1 MNECAVCG
9 ILYLAGP
16 ACPACGSQLRAQD
29 QTFSDSDAAMPTEV
43 PGLDDAAQAWYD
55 LEGIEA
61 PVEVEEE
68 PESSLPFGFGGE
80 SQTHLSRLPF
90 GIGSHPEGIP
100 FALTEQDSNNNSEN
114 LIETPTNDND
124 EITRKPIENV
134 ESNVSSIVTNPTPE
148 PSPLPVATAPEL
160 PLIEEMIEVNEPP
173 ISSPIRLTAIPIVEA
188 TVDTLDLPDEWSI
201 ERFGGSDQIF
211 TAEEDVVEVVFS
223 DLEDTVVHVEH
234 DGVNYPHAEQDS
246 VYTEQSLQ
254 PFDLHP
260 AQALMVDVG
269 TDAASRTLLE
279 SGFTSI
285 GQGDWRSAARS
296 FQQIVARFPQD
307 SGAMNNYGIALL
319 QVASS
324 MQHSTDPVEV
334 ANSATQFEA
343 AILSLRE
350 AVRTNSSQPET
361 IYNLSQA
368 LLLSGREEKAL
379 ALLGMA
385 GNESQ
390 NQSNFTNLRAAILA
404 QLGRYDEAKRLLIP
418 LQGDKLAS
426 SNLLKLPAL

>member
-16 ACPACGSQLRAQD
+16 SCPACGSQLRAQD
-29 QTFSDSDAAMPTEV
+29 QSYSDSDAAMPTEV
-43 PGLDDAAQAWYD
+43 PGLEDAAQAWYD

-61 PVEVEEE
+61 PVEIEEE
-68 PESSLPFGFGGE
+68 AASSLPFGFGGE
-80 SQTHLSRLPF
+80 SQTNISRLPF

-100 FALTEQDSNNNSEN
+100 FELSNHDSNQEEEEVLQHVEPVVESTNLEPVAALRTEQHDYPMVSTSVQ
-114 LIETPTNDND
+114 IEPVLTPVEAPDL
-124 EITRKPIENV
+124 PFIE
-134 ESNVSSIVTNPTPE
+134 E
-148 PSPLPVATAPEL
+148 PSVPE
-160 PLIEEMIEVNEPP
+160 
-173 ISSPIRLTAIPIVEA
+173 PIRLTAIPLVEPA
-188 TVDTLDLPDEWSI
+188 VDTSDLPNEWSI
-201 ERFGGSDQIF
+201 ESFGGSDQIF
-211 TAEEDVVEVVFS
+211 NAEEDVIEVVFS
-223 DLEDTVVHVEH
+223 DLEDTIVHVEH
-234 DGVNYPHAEQDS
+234 DGENYPEMEKDS
-246 VYTEQSLQ
+246 VYSEKSLQ

-269 TDAASRTLLE
+269 TDLASRALLE

-319 QVASS
+319 QVASV
-324 MQHSTDPVEV
+324 MQHSNDPIEV
-334 ANSATQFEA
+334 SNSATQFEA

-350 AVRTNSSQPET
+350 AVRTNSSQPES

-379 ALLGMA
+379 ALLDMA

-390 NQSNFTNLRAAILA
+390 RESNFTNLRAAILA
-404 QLGRYDEAKRLLIP
+404 QLGRYDEAKRLLVP
-418 LQGDKLAS
+418 HQGDKLAS
-426 SNLLKLPAL
+426 GNLLKLPAL

>member
-16 ACPACGSQLRAQD
+16 SCPACGSQLRAQD
-29 QTFSDSDAAMPTEV
+29 QSFSDSDAAIPTEV

-61 PVEVEEE
+61 PEEVEEDST
-68 PESSLPFGFGGE
+68 SSLPFGFGGE

-100 FALTEQDSNNNSEN
+100 FAISEEEYESPEGN
-114 LIETPTNDND
+114 TQEVQVPDMTSVESVKESLEKPVIPSSEIPEKPAEAPDLPLVE
-124 EITRKPIENV
+124 EITP
-134 ESNVSSIVTNPTPE
+134 
-148 PSPLPVATAPEL
+148 PV
-160 PLIEEMIEVNEPP
+160 
-173 ISSPIRLTAIPIVEA
+173 SSPIRVTAIPIVEPS
-188 TVDTLDLPDEWSI
+188 VDTSDFPDEWSI
-201 ERFGGSDQIF
+201 ESFGGSDQIF

-223 DLEDTVVHVEH
+223 DLEDTIVHVEH
-234 DGVNYPHAEQDS
+234 DNDNYPQVDRDS
-246 VYTEQSLQ
+246 FYSEQSLQ

-260 AQALMVDVG
+260 AKALMVDVG
-269 TDAASRTLLE
+269 NDSESRGLLE

-296 FQQIVARFPQD
+296 FQQIVARYPQD
-307 SGAMNNYGIALL
+307 AGAMNNYGIALL

-324 MQHSTDPVEV
+324 MQHSNDPIEV

-379 ALLGMA
+379 ALLDMA

-390 NQSNFTNLRAAILA
+390 SQSNFTNLRAAILA
-404 QLGRYDEAKRLLIP
+404 QLGRYDEAKRLLMP
-418 LQGDKLAS
+418 LQEDRLVS
-426 SNLLKLPAL
+426 NNLLKLPAL

>member
-16 ACPACGSQLRAQD
+16 SCPACGSQLRAQD
-29 QTFSDSDAAMPTEV
+29 QLFSDSDAAMPTEV

-61 PVEVEEE
+61 PVEIEEE
-68 PESSLPFGFGGE
+68 PASSLPFGFGGE
-80 SQTHLSRLPF
+80 SQTHISRLPF

-100 FALTEQDSNNNSEN
+100 FELSSQDSNQEEEDEVLEYVEPIVEATELEPIATLKTEHYDSPE
-114 LIETPTNDND
+114 ETTSVQLEP
-124 EITRKPIENV
+124 EI
-134 ESNVSSIVTNPTPE
+134 
-148 PSPLPVATAPEL
+148 SPVKAPDL
-160 PLIEEMIEVNEPP
+160 PLMEEQSVPA
-173 ISSPIRLTAIPIVEA
+173 PIRLTAIPLVEVA
-188 TVDTLDLPDEWSI
+188 VDASDLPNEWSI
-201 ERFGGSDQIF
+201 ESFGGSDKIF

-223 DLEDTVVHVEH
+223 DLEDTVVHVQH
-234 DGVNYPHAEQDS
+234 DDDNYPQMERNS

-269 TDAASRTLLE
+269 ADSASRALLE
-279 SGFTSI
+279 SGFNSI

-307 SGAMNNYGIALL
+307 AGAMNNYGIALL
-319 QVASS
+319 QVASG
-324 MQHSTDPVEV
+324 MQHSNDPIEV

-350 AVRTNSSQPET
+350 AVRTNSSQPEI

-379 ALLGMA
+379 ALLDMA

-390 NQSNFTNLRAAILA
+390 SQSNFTNLRAAILA
-404 QLGRYDEAKRLLIP
+404 QLGRFDESKRLLVP

-426 SNLLKLPAL
+426 ENLLKLPAL

>member
-16 ACPACGSQLRAQD
+16 SCPACGSQLRAQD
-29 QTFSDSDAAMPTEV
+29 QSFSDSDAAIPTEV

-61 PVEVEEE
+61 PEEVEEDST
-68 PESSLPFGFGGE
+68 SSLPFGFGGE

-100 FALTEQDSNNNSEN
+100 FAISEEEYESPEGN
-114 LIETPTNDND
+114 TQEVQVPDMTS
-124 EITRKPIENV
+124 V
-134 ESNVSSIVTNPTPE
+134 ESVKESLEKPVIPSSEIPE
-148 PSPLPVATAPEL
+148 TLAEAPDL
-160 PLIEEMIEVNEPP
+160 PLVEEIAPP
-173 ISSPIRLTAIPIVEA
+173 VSSPIRVTAIPIVEPS
-188 TVDTLDLPDEWSI
+188 VDTSDLPDEWSI
-201 ERFGGSDQIF
+201 ESFGGSDQIF

-223 DLEDTVVHVEH
+223 DLEDTIVHVEH
-234 DGVNYPHAEQDS
+234 DNDNYPQVDRDS
-246 VYTEQSLQ
+246 FYSEQSLQ

-260 AQALMVDVG
+260 AKALMVDVG
-269 TDAASRTLLE
+269 NDSESRGLLE

-296 FQQIVARFPQD
+296 FQQIVARYPQD
-307 SGAMNNYGIALL
+307 AGAMNNYGIALL

-324 MQHSTDPVEV
+324 MQHSNDPIEV

-379 ALLGMA
+379 ALLDMA

-390 NQSNFTNLRAAILA
+390 SQSNFTNLRAAILA
-404 QLGRYDEAKRLLIP
+404 QLGRYDEAKRLLMP
-418 LQGDKLAS
+418 LQEDRLVS
-426 SNLLKLPAL
+426 NNLLKLPAL

>member
-16 ACPACGSQLRAQD
+16 SCPACGSQLRAQD
-29 QTFSDSDAAMPTEV
+29 QSFSDSDAAIPTEV

-61 PVEVEEE
+61 PEEVEEDST
-68 PESSLPFGFGGE
+68 SSLPFGFGGE

-100 FALTEQDSNNNSEN
+100 FAISEEEYESPEGN
-114 LIETPTNDND
+114 TQEVQVPDMTSVESVKESLEKPVIPSSEIPDKPAEAPD
-124 EITRKPIENV
+124 LPLAEEITP
-134 ESNVSSIVTNPTPE
+134 
-148 PSPLPVATAPEL
+148 PV
-160 PLIEEMIEVNEPP
+160 
-173 ISSPIRLTAIPIVEA
+173 SSPIRVTAIPIVEPS
-188 TVDTLDLPDEWSI
+188 VDTSDLPDEWSI
-201 ERFGGSDQIF
+201 ESFGGSDQIF

-223 DLEDTVVHVEH
+223 DLEDTIVHVEH
-234 DGVNYPHAEQDS
+234 DDDNYPQVDRDS
-246 VYTEQSLQ
+246 FYSEQSLQ

-260 AQALMVDVG
+260 AKALMVDVG
-269 TDAASRTLLE
+269 NDSESRGLLE

-296 FQQIVARFPQD
+296 FQQIVARYPQD
-307 SGAMNNYGIALL
+307 AGAMNNYGIALL

-324 MQHSTDPVEV
+324 MQHSNDPIEV

-379 ALLGMA
+379 ALLDMA

-390 NQSNFTNLRAAILA
+390 SQSNFTNLRAAILA
-404 QLGRYDEAKRLLIP
+404 QLGRYDEAKRLLMP
-418 LQGDKLAS
+418 LQEDRLVS
-426 SNLLKLPAL
+426 NNLLKLPAL

>member
-16 ACPACGSQLRAQD
+16 SCPACGSQLRAQD
-29 QTFSDSDAAMPTEV
+29 QSFSDSDAALPTEV

-61 PVEVEEE
+61 PVEQEEE
-68 PESSLPFGFGGE
+68 AASSLPFGFGGE
-80 SQTHLSRLPF
+80 SQTNISRLPF

-100 FALTEQDSNNNSEN
+100 FELSNQDSGQEEEEVVQHVEPVIESTNLEPVVALETEQHDSPVVSASVE
-114 LIETPTNDND
+114 IEPVLA
-124 EITRKPIENV
+124 PV
-134 ESNVSSIVTNPTPE
+134 E
-148 PSPLPVATAPEL
+148 APDL
-160 PLIEEMIEVNEPP
+160 PLIEEPP
-173 ISSPIRLTAIPIVEA
+173 VQVPVPGPIRLTAIPFVEP
-188 TVDTLDLPDEWSI
+188 TVDTSDLPNEWSI
-201 ERFGGSDQIF
+201 ESFGGSDQIF
-211 TAEEDVVEVVFS
+211 TAEEDVIEVVFS

-234 DGVNYPHAEQDS
+234 DGENYPQMEKDS
-246 VYTEQSLQ
+246 VYSEKSLQ

-269 TDAASRTLLE
+269 TDSASRALLE

-319 QVASS
+319 QVASV
-324 MQHSTDPVEV
+324 MQHSNDPIEV
-334 ANSATQFEA
+334 SNSATQFEA

-350 AVRTNSSQPET
+350 AVRTNSSQPES

-379 ALLGMA
+379 ALLDMA

-390 NQSNFTNLRAAILA
+390 RESNFTNLRAAILA
-404 QLGRYDEAKRLLIP
+404 QLGRYDEAKRLLVP
-418 LQGDKLAS
+418 LQADKLAS
-426 SNLLKLPAL
+426 GNLLKLPAL

>member
-16 ACPACGSQLRAQD
+16 ACPACGSQLQAQD
-29 QTFSDSDAAMPTEV
+29 QSFSDSDAAMPTEV

-61 PVEVEEE
+61 PEEVEEE
-68 PESSLPFGFGGE
+68 PTSSLPFGFGGE

-100 FALTEQDSNNNSEN
+100 FAISEDEPDSTEGE
-114 LIETPTNDND
+114 LD
-124 EITRKPIENV
+124 EQE
-134 ESNVSSIVTNPTPE
+134 EPTPE
-148 PSPLPVATAPEL
+148 PILGTRIDEPFEKPISPSPEIPETLSKAPDLPVIEDVAP
-160 PLIEEMIEVNEPP
+160 PV
-173 ISSPIRLTAIPIVEA
+173 SSPIRITAIPIVEA
-188 TVDTLDLPDEWSI
+188 SVDTSDLPDEWSI
-201 ERFGGSDQIF
+201 ETFGGSDQIY

-234 DGVNYPHAEQDS
+234 DDDNYPQIEQDS
-246 VYTEQSLQ
+246 VYSEQSLQ

-269 TDAASRTLLE
+269 GDSESRAMLE

-296 FQQIVARFPQD
+296 FQQIVARYPQD

-324 MQHSTDPVEV
+324 MQHSNDPIEV

-350 AVRTNSSQPET
+350 AVRTDSSQPET
-361 IYNLSQA
+361 VYNLCQA

-379 ALLGMA
+379 ALLDMA

-390 NQSNFTNLRAAILA
+390 TQSNFLNLRAAILA
-404 QLGRYDEAKRLLIP
+404 QLGRYDEAKRLLVP
-418 LQGDKLAS
+418 LQDDKLAS
-426 SNLLKLPAL
+426 NNLLKLPAL

>member
-16 ACPACGSQLRAQD
+16 SCPACGSQLRVQD
-29 QTFSDSDAAMPTEV
+29 QSFSDSDAAMPTEV

-61 PVEVEEE
+61 PEETEEE
-68 PESSLPFGFGGE
+68 PPSSLPFGFGGE
-80 SQTHLSRLPF
+80 SQTHISRLPF

-100 FALTEQDSNNNSEN
+100 FELSGRDSNPEEETSIESVEPVVEPVT
-114 LIETPTNDND
+114 LEPAVLLEAKQDDTLEESTIIET
-124 EITRKPIENV
+124 V
-134 ESNVSSIVTNPTPE
+134 
-148 PSPLPVATAPEL
+148 PSPLPVEAPDL
-160 PLIEEMIEVNEPP
+160 PLIEAPSAPE
-173 ISSPIRLTAIPIVEA
+173 PIRLTAIPFVEA
-188 TVDTLDLPDEWSI
+188 AVDISDLPNEWSI
-201 ERFGGSDQIF
+201 ESFGGSDQIF
-211 TAEEDVVEVVFS
+211 TAEEDIIEVVFS

-234 DGVNYPHAEQDS
+234 DGENYPQLEKNS
-246 VYTEQSLQ
+246 VYTEQSLE

-260 AQALMVDVG
+260 AQALLVDVG
-269 TDAASRTLLE
+269 TDSASMALLE

-319 QVASS
+319 QVASG
-324 MQHSTDPVEV
+324 MQHSNDPIEV

-379 ALLGMA
+379 ALLDMA

-404 QLGRYDEAKRLLIP
+404 QLGRYDEAKRLLVP

-426 SNLLKLPAL
+426 ENLLKLPAL

>member
-16 ACPACGSQLRAQD
+16 SCPACGSQLRAQD
-29 QTFSDSDAAMPTEV
+29 QSFSDSDAAIPTEV

-61 PVEVEEE
+61 PEEVEEDST
-68 PESSLPFGFGGE
+68 SSLPFGFGGE

-100 FALTEQDSNNNSEN
+100 FAISEEEYESPEGN
-114 LIETPTNDND
+114 TQEIQVPDMTSVESVKESLEKPVIPSSEIPEKPAEAPDLPLVE
-124 EITRKPIENV
+124 EITP
-134 ESNVSSIVTNPTPE
+134 
-148 PSPLPVATAPEL
+148 PV
-160 PLIEEMIEVNEPP
+160 
-173 ISSPIRLTAIPIVEA
+173 SSPIRVTAIPIVEPS
-188 TVDTLDLPDEWSI
+188 VDTSDFPDEWSI
-201 ERFGGSDQIF
+201 ESFGGSDQIF

-223 DLEDTVVHVEH
+223 DLEDTIVHVEH
-234 DGVNYPHAEQDS
+234 DDDNYPQVDRDS
-246 VYTEQSLQ
+246 FYSEQSLQ

-260 AQALMVDVG
+260 AKALMVDVG
-269 TDAASRTLLE
+269 NDSESRGLLE

-296 FQQIVARFPQD
+296 FQQIVARYPQD
-307 SGAMNNYGIALL
+307 AGAMNNYGIALL

-324 MQHSTDPVEV
+324 MQHSNDPIEV

-379 ALLGMA
+379 ALLDMA
-385 GNESQ
+385 GDESQ
-390 NQSNFTNLRAAILA
+390 SESNFTNLRAAILA
-404 QLGRYDEAKRLLIP
+404 QLGRYDEAKRLLMP
-418 LQGDKLAS
+418 LQEDRLVS
-426 SNLLKLPAL
+426 NNLLKLPAL

>member
-16 ACPACGSQLRAQD
+16 SCPACGSQLRAQD
-29 QTFSDSDAAMPTEV
+29 QSFSDSDAAIPTEV

-61 PVEVEEE
+61 PEEVEEDST
-68 PESSLPFGFGGE
+68 SSLPFGFGGE

-100 FALTEQDSNNNSEN
+100 FAISEEEYESPEGN
-114 LIETPTNDND
+114 TQEVQVPEMTS
-124 EITRKPIENV
+124 V
-134 ESNVSSIVTNPTPE
+134 ESVKESLEKPVIPSSEIPE
-148 PSPLPVATAPEL
+148 TLAEAPDL
-160 PLIEEMIEVNEPP
+160 PLVEEIAPP
-173 ISSPIRLTAIPIVEA
+173 VSSPIRVTAIPIVEPS
-188 TVDTLDLPDEWSI
+188 VDTSDLPDEWSI
-201 ERFGGSDQIF
+201 ESFGGSDQIF

-223 DLEDTVVHVEH
+223 DLEDTIVHVEH
-234 DGVNYPHAEQDS
+234 DNDNYPQVDRDS
-246 VYTEQSLQ
+246 FYSEQSLQ

-260 AQALMVDVG
+260 AKALMVDVG
-269 TDAASRTLLE
+269 NDSESRGLLE

-296 FQQIVARFPQD
+296 FQQIVARYPQD
-307 SGAMNNYGIALL
+307 AGAMNNYGIALL

-324 MQHSTDPVEV
+324 MQHSNDPIEV

-379 ALLGMA
+379 ALLDMA

-390 NQSNFTNLRAAILA
+390 SQSNFTNLRAAILA
-404 QLGRYDEAKRLLIP
+404 QLGRYDEAKRLLMP
-418 LQGDKLAS
+418 LQEDRLVS
-426 SNLLKLPAL
+426 NNLLKLPAL

>member
-16 ACPACGSQLRAQD
+16 SCPACGSQLRVQD
-29 QTFSDSDAAMPTEV
+29 QSFSDSDAAMPTEV

-68 PESSLPFGFGGE
+68 PASTLPFGFGGE
-80 SQTHLSRLPF
+80 SQTHISRLPF

-100 FALTEQDSNNNSEN
+100 FELSGHDTTEVEEEV
-114 LIETPTNDND
+114 IEHPV
-124 EITRKPIENV
+124 PVV
-134 ESNVSSIVTNPTPE
+134 EAVKLEVEADPKTKLQESVSVSTIIVPE
-148 PSPLPVATAPEL
+148 AVPVEAPDL
-160 PLIEEMIEVNEPP
+160 PLLEEQLAVSE
-173 ISSPIRLTAIPIVEA
+173 PIRLTAIPLVEPA
-188 TVDTLDLPDEWSI
+188 VDTSDLPNEWSI
-201 ERFGGSDQIF
+201 ESFGGSDKIY
-211 TAEEDVVEVVFS
+211 TAEEDIIEVVFS
-223 DLEDTVVHVEH
+223 DLEDTIVHVEH
-234 DGVNYPHAEQDS
+234 DGENYPQMEQNS
-246 VYTEQSLQ
+246 VYVEQSLQ
-254 PFDLHP
+254 PFELHP

-269 TDAASRTLLE
+269 ADSASRALLE

-319 QVASS
+319 QVASG
-324 MQHSTDPVEV
+324 MQHSNDPIEV

-379 ALLGMA
+379 ALLDMA
-385 GNESQ
+385 GKESQ
-390 NQSNFTNLRAAILA
+390 SQSNFTNLRAAILA
-404 QLGRYDEAKRLLIP
+404 QLGRYDEAKRLLVP

-426 SNLLKLPAL
+426 ENLLKLPAL

>member
-16 ACPACGSQLRAQD
+16 SCPACGSQLRAQD
-29 QTFSDSDAAMPTEV
+29 QSFSDSDAAIPTEV

-61 PVEVEEE
+61 PEEVEEDST
-68 PESSLPFGFGGE
+68 SSLPFGFGGE

-100 FALTEQDSNNNSEN
+100 FAISEEEYESPEGN
-114 LIETPTNDND
+114 TQEVQVPDMTS
-124 EITRKPIENV
+124 V
-134 ESNVSSIVTNPTPE
+134 ESVKESLEKPVIPSSEIPE
-148 PSPLPVATAPEL
+148 TLAEAPDL
-160 PLIEEMIEVNEPP
+160 PLVEEIAPP
-173 ISSPIRLTAIPIVEA
+173 VSSPIRVTAIPIVEPS
-188 TVDTLDLPDEWSI
+188 VDTSDFPDEWSI
-201 ERFGGSDQIF
+201 ESFGGSDQIF

-223 DLEDTVVHVEH
+223 DLEDTIVHVEH
-234 DGVNYPHAEQDS
+234 DNDNYPQVDRDS
-246 VYTEQSLQ
+246 FYSEQSLQ

-260 AQALMVDVG
+260 AKALMVDVG
-269 TDAASRTLLE
+269 NDSESRGLLE

-296 FQQIVARFPQD
+296 FQQIVARYPQD
-307 SGAMNNYGIALL
+307 AGAMNNYGIALL

-324 MQHSTDPVEV
+324 MQHSNDPIEV

-379 ALLGMA
+379 ALLDMA

-390 NQSNFTNLRAAILA
+390 SQSNFTNLRAAILA
-404 QLGRYDEAKRLLIP
+404 QLGRYDEAKRLLMP
-418 LQGDKLAS
+418 LQEDRLVS
-426 SNLLKLPAL
+426 NNLLKLPAL

>member
-16 ACPACGSQLRAQD
+16 SCPACGSQLRVQD
-29 QTFSDSDAAMPTEV
+29 QSFSDSDAAMPTEV

-61 PVEVEEE
+61 PVELEEE
-68 PESSLPFGFGGE
+68 PASSLPFGFGGE
-80 SQTHLSRLPF
+80 SQTHISRLPF

-100 FALTEQDSNNNSEN
+100 FELSSQDSNQEEEEVPEHAESV
-114 LIETPTNDND
+114 
-124 EITRKPIENV
+124 V
-134 ESNVSSIVTNPTPE
+134 EVPK
-148 PSPLPVATAPEL
+148 LDPVATLRAGQYESPKESTPIEPESAIPPVEAPDL
-160 PLIEEMIEVNEPP
+160 PLIEEPKVTE
-173 ISSPIRLTAIPIVEA
+173 PIRLTAIPFVES
-188 TVDTLDLPDEWSI
+188 TVDTSDLPTEWSI
-201 ERFGGSDQIF
+201 ETFGGSDQIF
-211 TAEEDVVEVVFS
+211 TAEEDVIEVVFS

-234 DGVNYPHAEQDS
+234 DGENYPQMEKNS
-246 VYTEQSLQ
+246 IYTEQSLQ

-269 TDAASRTLLE
+269 ADSASRTLLE

-307 SGAMNNYGIALL
+307 AGAMNNYGIALL
-319 QVASS
+319 QVASG
-324 MQHSTDPVEV
+324 MQHSNDPIEV

-379 ALLGMA
+379 ALLDMA

-390 NQSNFTNLRAAILA
+390 SQSNFTNLKAAILA
-404 QLGRYDEAKRLLIP
+404 QLGRYDEAKRLLVP

-426 SNLLKLPAL
+426 ENLLKLPAL

>member
-16 ACPACGSQLRAQD
+16 SCPACGSQLRAQD
-29 QTFSDSDAAMPTEV
+29 QSFSDSDAAIPTEV

-61 PVEVEEE
+61 PEEVEEDST
-68 PESSLPFGFGGE
+68 SSLPFGFGGE

-100 FALTEQDSNNNSEN
+100 FAISEEEYESPEGN
-114 LIETPTNDND
+114 TQEVQVPEMTS
-124 EITRKPIENV
+124 V
-134 ESNVSSIVTNPTPE
+134 ESVKESLEKPVIPSSEIPE
-148 PSPLPVATAPEL
+148 TLAEAPDL
-160 PLIEEMIEVNEPP
+160 PLVEEIAPP
-173 ISSPIRLTAIPIVEA
+173 VSSPIRVTAIPIVEPS
-188 TVDTLDLPDEWSI
+188 VDTSDFPDEWSI
-201 ERFGGSDQIF
+201 ESFGGSDQIF

-223 DLEDTVVHVEH
+223 DLEDTIVHVEH
-234 DGVNYPHAEQDS
+234 DNDNYPQVDRDS
-246 VYTEQSLQ
+246 FYSEQSLQ

-260 AQALMVDVG
+260 AKALMVDVG
-269 TDAASRTLLE
+269 NDSESRGLLE

-296 FQQIVARFPQD
+296 FQQIVARYPQD
-307 SGAMNNYGIALL
+307 AGAMNNYGIALL

-324 MQHSTDPVEV
+324 MQHSNDPIEV

-361 IYNLSQA
+361 IYNSSQA

-379 ALLGMA
+379 ALLDMA

-390 NQSNFTNLRAAILA
+390 SQSNFTNLRAAILA
-404 QLGRYDEAKRLLIP
+404 QLGRYDEAKRLLMP
-418 LQGDKLAS
+418 LQEDRLVS
-426 SNLLKLPAL
+426 NNLLKLPAL

>member
-1 MNECAVCG
+1 M
-9 ILYLAGP
+9 
-16 ACPACGSQLRAQD
+16 RAPGQS
-29 QTFSDSDAAMPTEV
+29 FSDSDAAMPTEV

-61 PVEVEEE
+61 PEEVEEDST
-68 PESSLPFGFGGE
+68 SSLPFGFGGE

-100 FALTEQDSNNNSEN
+100 FAISEEEYQSSDDYDSQE
-114 LIETPTNDND
+114 
-124 EITRKPIENV
+124 V
-134 ESNVSSIVTNPTPE
+134 A
-148 PSPLPVATAPEL
+148 SPGIISVD
-160 PLIEEMIEVNEPP
+160 EVNEPVEEP
-173 ISSPIRLTAIPIVEA
+173 IKASPEIPETLAEAPDLPVIEEVAPPVSSPMRITAIPIVEA
-188 TVDTLDLPDEWSI
+188 SVDISDLPDEWSI
-201 ERFGGSDQIF
+201 ESFGGSDQIF

-223 DLEDTVVHVEH
+223 DLEDTIVHVEH
-234 DGVNYPHAEQDS
+234 DDDNYPQVDSDS
-246 VYTEQSLQ
+246 VYSEQSLQ

-269 TDAASRTLLE
+269 SDSESRALLE

-296 FQQIVARFPQD
+296 FQQVVARYPQD
-307 SGAMNNYGIALL
+307 AGAMNNYGIALL

-324 MQHSTDPVEV
+324 MQHSNDPIEV

-379 ALLGMA
+379 ALLDMA
-385 GNESQ
+385 GDESQ
-390 NQSNFTNLRAAILA
+390 SESNFTNLRAAILA
-404 QLGRYDEAKRLLIP
+404 QLGRYDEAKRLLMP
-418 LQGDKLAS
+418 LQEDRLVS
-426 SNLLKLPAL
+426 NNLLKLPAL

>member
-16 ACPACGSQLRAQD
+16 SCPACGSQLRVQD
-29 QTFSDSDAAMPTEV
+29 QSFSDSDAAMPTEV

-61 PVEVEEE
+61 PEETEEE
-68 PESSLPFGFGGE
+68 PPSSLPFGFGGE
-80 SQTHLSRLPF
+80 SQTHISRLPF

-100 FALTEQDSNNNSEN
+100 FELSGRDSNPEEETSIESVEPVVEPVT
-114 LIETPTNDND
+114 LEPAVLLEAKQDDTLEESTIIET
-124 EITRKPIENV
+124 V
-134 ESNVSSIVTNPTPE
+134 
-148 PSPLPVATAPEL
+148 PSPLPVEAPDL
-160 PLIEEMIEVNEPP
+160 PLIEAPSAPE
-173 ISSPIRLTAIPIVEA
+173 PIRLTAIPFVEA
-188 TVDTLDLPDEWSI
+188 AVDISDLPNEWSI
-201 ERFGGSDQIF
+201 ESFGGSDQIF
-211 TAEEDVVEVVFS
+211 TAEEDIIEVVFS

-234 DGVNYPHAEQDS
+234 DGENYPQLEKNS
-246 VYTEQSLQ
+246 VYTEQSLE

-269 TDAASRTLLE
+269 TDSASMALLE

-319 QVASS
+319 QVASG
-324 MQHSTDPVEV
+324 MQHSNDPIEV

-379 ALLGMA
+379 ALLDMA

-404 QLGRYDEAKRLLIP
+404 QLGRYDEAKRLLVP

-426 SNLLKLPAL
+426 ENLLKLPAL

>member
-16 ACPACGSQLRAQD
+16 SCPACGSQLRVQD
-29 QTFSDSDAAMPTEV
+29 QSFSDSDAAMPTEV

-61 PVEVEEE
+61 PEETEEE
-68 PESSLPFGFGGE
+68 PPSSLPFGFGGE
-80 SQTHLSRLPF
+80 SQTHISRLPF

-100 FALTEQDSNNNSEN
+100 FELSGRDTNPEEETSIESVEPVVEPVTLEPAVLLEAKQDDTLEESTI
-114 LIETPTNDND
+114 IET
-124 EITRKPIENV
+124 V
-134 ESNVSSIVTNPTPE
+134 
-148 PSPLPVATAPEL
+148 PSPLPVEAPDL
-160 PLIEEMIEVNEPP
+160 PLIEAPSAPE
-173 ISSPIRLTAIPIVEA
+173 PIRLTAIPFVEA
-188 TVDTLDLPDEWSI
+188 AVDISDLPNEWSI
-201 ERFGGSDQIF
+201 ESFGGSDQIF
-211 TAEEDVVEVVFS
+211 TAEEDIIEVVFS

-234 DGVNYPHAEQDS
+234 DGENYPQLEKNS
-246 VYTEQSLQ
+246 VYTEQSLE

-269 TDAASRTLLE
+269 TDSASMALLE

-319 QVASS
+319 QVASG
-324 MQHSTDPVEV
+324 MQHSNDPIEV

-379 ALLGMA
+379 ALLDMA

-404 QLGRYDEAKRLLIP
+404 QLGRYDEAKRLLVP

-426 SNLLKLPAL
+426 ENLLKLPAL

>member
-16 ACPACGSQLRAQD
+16 SCPACGSQLRAQD
-29 QTFSDSDAAMPTEV
+29 QSFSDSDAAMPTEV

-61 PVEVEEE
+61 PEEVEEDST
-68 PESSLPFGFGGE
+68 SSLPFGFGGE

-100 FALTEQDSNNNSEN
+100 FAISEEEYESPEGN
-114 LIETPTNDND
+114 TQEVQVPDMTSVESVKESLEKPVIPSSEIPETLAEAPDLPLVE
-124 EITRKPIENV
+124 EITP
-134 ESNVSSIVTNPTPE
+134 
-148 PSPLPVATAPEL
+148 PV
-160 PLIEEMIEVNEPP
+160 
-173 ISSPIRLTAIPIVEA
+173 SSPIRVTAIPIVEPS
-188 TVDTLDLPDEWSI
+188 VDTSDFPDEWSI
-201 ERFGGSDQIF
+201 ESFGGSDQIF

-223 DLEDTVVHVEH
+223 DLEDTIVHVEH
-234 DGVNYPHAEQDS
+234 DDDNYPQVDRDS
-246 VYTEQSLQ
+246 FYSEQSLQ

-260 AQALMVDVG
+260 AKALMVDVG
-269 TDAASRTLLE
+269 NDSESRGLLE

-296 FQQIVARFPQD
+296 FQQIVARYPQD
-307 SGAMNNYGIALL
+307 AGAMNNYGIALL

-324 MQHSTDPVEV
+324 MQHSNDPIEV

-379 ALLGMA
+379 ALLDMA

-390 NQSNFTNLRAAILA
+390 SQSNFTNLRAAILA
-404 QLGRYDEAKRLLIP
+404 QLGRYDEAKRLLMP
-418 LQGDKLAS
+418 LQEDRLVS
-426 SNLLKLPAL
+426 NNLLKLPAL

>member
-61 PVEVEEE
+61 PVEVDEE

-100 FALTEQDSNNNSEN
+100 FALTEIDSNHHVEDQINTAVEVN
-114 LIETPTNDND
+114 ETQTNV
-124 EITRKPIENV
+124 IENAGAT
-134 ESNVSSIVTNPTPE
+134 VSPIDTAQATEPT
-148 PSPLPVATAPEL
+148 PSPLAAAPDL
-160 PLIEEMIEVNEPP
+160 PMVEEMIEVSKPASP
-173 ISSPIRLTAIPIVEA
+173 SPIRLTAIPIVEA
-188 TVDTLDLPDEWSI
+188 AVDTSDLPDEWSI
-201 ERFGGSDQIF
+201 EMIDGGDQVYSSD
-211 TAEEDVVEVVFS
+211 EDVVEVVFS
-223 DLEDTVVHVEH
+223 DLEDTVVHVQH
-234 DGVNYPHAEQDS
+234 DGENYPQAEQDS

-269 TDAASRTLLE
+269 ADTASRALLE

-319 QVASS
+319 QVASG
-324 MQHSTDPVEV
+324 MQHSADPIEV

-343 AILSLRE
+343 SILSLRE
-350 AVRTNSSQPET
+350 AVRTNASQPAS

-379 ALLGMA
+379 ALLDMA

-390 NQSNFTNLRAAILA
+390 TQPNFTNLRAAILA
-404 QLGRYDEAKRLLIP
+404 QLGRYDEAKRLLMP

>member
-16 ACPACGSQLRAQD
+16 SCPACGSQLRVQD
-29 QTFSDSDAAMPTEV
+29 QSFSDSDAAMPTEV

-61 PVEVEEE
+61 PEETEEE
-68 PESSLPFGFGGE
+68 PPSSLPFGFGGE
-80 SQTHLSRLPF
+80 SQTHISRLPF

-100 FALTEQDSNNNSEN
+100 FELSGQDSYPEEETSIESVEPVVEPVT
-114 LIETPTNDND
+114 LEPAVLLEAKQDDTLEESTIIET
-124 EITRKPIENV
+124 V
-134 ESNVSSIVTNPTPE
+134 
-148 PSPLPVATAPEL
+148 PSPLPVEAPDL
-160 PLIEEMIEVNEPP
+160 PLIEAPSAPE
-173 ISSPIRLTAIPIVEA
+173 PIRLTAIPLVEA
-188 TVDTLDLPDEWSI
+188 AVDISDLPNEWSI
-201 ERFGGSDQIF
+201 ESFGGSDQIF
-211 TAEEDVVEVVFS
+211 TAEEDIIEVVFS

-234 DGVNYPHAEQDS
+234 DGENYPQLERNS
-246 VYTEQSLQ
+246 VYTEQSLE

-269 TDAASRTLLE
+269 TDSASMALLE

-319 QVASS
+319 QVASG
-324 MQHSTDPVEV
+324 MQHSNDPIEV

-379 ALLGMA
+379 ALLDMA

-404 QLGRYDEAKRLLIP
+404 QLGRYDEAKRLLVP

-426 SNLLKLPAL
+426 ENLLKLPAL

>member
-16 ACPACGSQLRAQD
+16 ACPACGSQLRAKE

-100 FALTEQDSNNNSEN
+100 FALTEMDSNHNVEEQIHTVVELEKTKNNA
-114 LIETPTNDND
+114 
-124 EITRKPIENV
+124 IENAGV
-134 ESNVSSIVTNPTPE
+134 IVSPIDTVQASEPTH
-148 PSPLPVATAPEL
+148 L
-160 PLIEEMIEVNEPP
+160 PLAAAPDLPMVEEMVEVSEPAAP
-173 ISSPIRLTAIPIVEA
+173 SPIRLTAIPIVEA
-188 TVDTLDLPDEWSI
+188 AVDTTDLPDEWSI
-201 ERFGGSDQIF
+201 ERIDGGDQIYSG
-211 TAEEDVVEVVFS
+211 EEDVIEVVFS
-223 DLEDTVVHVEH
+223 DLEDTVVHVQHEG
-234 DGVNYPHAEQDS
+234 DNYPQAEQDS
-246 VYTEQSLQ
+246 VYTEQHLQ

-269 TDAASRTLLE
+269 VDTASRALLE

-296 FQQIVARFPQD
+296 FQQIVAKFPQN

-319 QVASS
+319 QVASG
-324 MQHSTDPVEV
+324 MQHSTDPIEV

-379 ALLGMA
+379 ALLDMA

-390 NQSNFTNLRAAILA
+390 TQPNFTNLRAAILA

-418 LQGDKLAS
+418 LHEDKLAS

>member
-16 ACPACGSQLRAQD
+16 ACPACGSQLQAQD
-29 QTFSDSDAAMPTEV
+29 QSFSDSDAAMPTEV

-61 PVEVEEE
+61 PEEVEEE
-68 PESSLPFGFGGE
+68 PTSSLPFGFGGE

-100 FALTEQDSNNNSEN
+100 FAISEDEPDSTEGE
-114 LIETPTNDND
+114 LD
-124 EITRKPIENV
+124 EQEEPIPEPILGTRIDEPFEKPI
-134 ESNVSSIVTNPTPE
+134 SPFPE
-148 PSPLPVATAPEL
+148 IPETLSKAPDLPVIEDVAP
-160 PLIEEMIEVNEPP
+160 PV
-173 ISSPIRLTAIPIVEA
+173 SSPIRITAIPIVEA
-188 TVDTLDLPDEWSI
+188 SVDTSDLPDEWSI
-201 ERFGGSDQIF
+201 ETFGGSDQIY

-234 DGVNYPHAEQDS
+234 DDDNYPQIEQDS
-246 VYTEQSLQ
+246 VYSEQSLQ

-269 TDAASRTLLE
+269 GDSESRAMLE

-296 FQQIVARFPQD
+296 FQQIVARYPQD

-324 MQHSTDPVEV
+324 MQHSNDPIEV

-350 AVRTNSSQPET
+350 AVRTDSSQPET

-379 ALLGMA
+379 ALLDMA

-390 NQSNFTNLRAAILA
+390 TQSNFLNLRAAILA
-404 QLGRYDEAKRLLIP
+404 QLGRYDEAKRLLVP
-418 LQGDKLAS
+418 LQDDKLAS
-426 SNLLKLPAL
+426 NNLLKLPAL

>member
-16 ACPACGSQLRAQD
+16 SCPACGSQLRVQD
-29 QTFSDSDAAMPTEV
+29 QSFSDSDAAMPTEV

-61 PVEVEEE
+61 PEETEEE
-68 PESSLPFGFGGE
+68 PPSSLPFGFGGE
-80 SQTHLSRLPF
+80 SQTHISRLPF

-100 FALTEQDSNNNSEN
+100 FELSGRDSNPEEETS
-114 LIETPTNDND
+114 IESVEPVVEPVTLEPAVLLEAKQDDTL
-124 EITRKPIENV
+124 EESTIIEPV
-134 ESNVSSIVTNPTPE
+134 
-148 PSPLPVATAPEL
+148 PSPLPVEAPDL
-160 PLIEEMIEVNEPP
+160 PLIEAPSAPE
-173 ISSPIRLTAIPIVEA
+173 PIRLTAIPFVEA
-188 TVDTLDLPDEWSI
+188 AVDISDLPNEWSI
-201 ERFGGSDQIF
+201 ESFGGSDQIF
-211 TAEEDVVEVVFS
+211 TAEEDIIEVVFS

-234 DGVNYPHAEQDS
+234 DGENYPQLEKNS
-246 VYTEQSLQ
+246 VYTEQSLE

-269 TDAASRTLLE
+269 TDSASMALLE

-319 QVASS
+319 QVASG
-324 MQHSTDPVEV
+324 MQHSNDPIEV

-379 ALLGMA
+379 ALLDMA

-404 QLGRYDEAKRLLIP
+404 QLGRYDEAKRLLVP

-426 SNLLKLPAL
+426 ENLLKLPAL

>member
-16 ACPACGSQLRAQD
+16 SCPACGSQLRVQD
-29 QTFSDSDAAMPTEV
+29 QSFSDSDAAMPTEV

-61 PVEVEEE
+61 PEETEEE
-68 PESSLPFGFGGE
+68 PPSSLPFGFGGE
-80 SQTHLSRLPF
+80 SQTHISRLPF

-100 FALTEQDSNNNSEN
+100 FELSGRDSNPEEETS
-114 LIETPTNDND
+114 IES
-124 EITRKPIENV
+124 V
-134 ESNVSSIVTNPTPE
+134 EPVVEPVTLEPAVLLEAKQDDTLEESTILEPV
-148 PSPLPVATAPEL
+148 PSPLPVEAPDL
-160 PLIEEMIEVNEPP
+160 PLIEAPSAPE
-173 ISSPIRLTAIPIVEA
+173 PIRLTAIPFVEA
-188 TVDTLDLPDEWSI
+188 AVDISDLPNEWSI
-201 ERFGGSDQIF
+201 ESFGGSDQIF
-211 TAEEDVVEVVFS
+211 TAEEDIIEVVFS

-234 DGVNYPHAEQDS
+234 DGENYPQLEKNS
-246 VYTEQSLQ
+246 VYTEQSLE

-269 TDAASRTLLE
+269 TDSASMALLE

-319 QVASS
+319 QVASG
-324 MQHSTDPVEV
+324 MQHSNDPIEV

-379 ALLGMA
+379 ALLDMA

-404 QLGRYDEAKRLLIP
+404 QLGRYDEAKRLLVP

-426 SNLLKLPAL
+426 ENLLKLPAL

>member
-1 MNECAVCG
+1 MNECGVCG

-16 ACPACGSQLRAQD
+16 SCPACGSQLRAQG
-29 QTFSDSDAAMPTEV
+29 QSFSDSDAAMPTEV

-61 PVEVEEE
+61 PEEDE
-68 PESSLPFGFGGE
+68 EDSTSSLPFGFGGE

-100 FALTEQDSNNNSEN
+100 FAISEEEYESSDDDYDSQEVPSPGIISE
-114 LIETPTNDND
+114 D
-124 EITRKPIENV
+124 EVKEPIEEPINA
-134 ESNVSSIVTNPTPE
+134 SPE
-148 PSPLPVATAPEL
+148 IPETLAEAPDLPA
-160 PLIEEMIEVNEPP
+160 IEEVAPP
-173 ISSPIRLTAIPIVEA
+173 VSSPIRITAIPIVEA
-188 TVDTLDLPDEWSI
+188 SVDTSDLPDEWSI
-201 ERFGGSDQIF
+201 ESFGGSDQIF

-223 DLEDTVVHVEH
+223 DLEDTIVHVEH
-234 DGVNYPHAEQDS
+234 DDDNYPQVDSDS
-246 VYTEQSLQ
+246 VYSEQSLQ

-269 TDAASRTLLE
+269 SDSESRALLE

-296 FQQIVARFPQD
+296 FQQVVARYPQD
-307 SGAMNNYGIALL
+307 AGAMNNYGIALL

-324 MQHSTDPVEV
+324 MQHSNDPIEV

-379 ALLGMA
+379 ALLDMA
-385 GNESQ
+385 GDESQ
-390 NQSNFTNLRAAILA
+390 SESNFTNLRAAILA
-404 QLGRYDEAKRLLIP
+404 QLGRYDEAKRLLMP
-418 LQGDKLAS
+418 LQEDRLVS
-426 SNLLKLPAL
+426 NNLLKLPAL

>member
-16 ACPACGSQLRAQD
+16 ACPACGSQLKAKD
-29 QTFSDSDAAMPTEV
+29 QTFSDSDAAIPTEV

-61 PVEVEEE
+61 PMEVEEE

-100 FALTEQDSNNNSEN
+100 FALTEIDSNHHMDDQINTVVDVN
-114 LIETPTNDND
+114 ETQTNA
-124 EITRKPIENV
+124 IENAGAT
-134 ESNVSSIVTNPTPE
+134 VSPIDTAQTTEPT
-148 PSPLPVATAPEL
+148 PSPLAAAPDL
-160 PLIEEMIEVNEPP
+160 PMVEEMIEVSEPAP
-173 ISSPIRLTAIPIVEA
+173 PTPIRLTAIPIVEPA
-188 TVDTLDLPDEWSI
+188 VDTSDLPDEWSI
-201 ERFGGSDQIF
+201 EIIDGGDQMYSSD
-211 TAEEDVVEVVFS
+211 EDVVEVVFS
-223 DLEDTVVHVEH
+223 DLEDTVVHVQH
-234 DGVNYPHAEQDS
+234 DGENYPQAEQDS
-246 VYTEQSLQ
+246 VYTEQFLQ

-269 TDAASRTLLE
+269 ADTASRALLE

-307 SGAMNNYGIALL
+307 SGAMNNYGISLL
-319 QVASS
+319 QVASG
-324 MQHSTDPVEV
+324 MQHSADPIEV

-343 AILSLRE
+343 SILSLRE
-350 AVRTNSSQPET
+350 AVRTNASQPAS

-379 ALLGMA
+379 ALLDMA

-390 NQSNFTNLRAAILA
+390 TQPNFTNLRAAILA

>member
-16 ACPACGSQLRAQD
+16 SCPACGSQLRAQD
-29 QTFSDSDAAMPTEV
+29 QSFSDSDAAMPTEV

-61 PVEVEEE
+61 PEEVEEDST
-68 PESSLPFGFGGE
+68 SSLPFGFGGE

-100 FALTEQDSNNNSEN
+100 FAISEEEYESPEGN
-114 LIETPTNDND
+114 TQEVQVPDMTSVESVKESLEKPVIPSSEIPEKPAEAPDLPLVE
-124 EITRKPIENV
+124 EITP
-134 ESNVSSIVTNPTPE
+134 
-148 PSPLPVATAPEL
+148 PV
-160 PLIEEMIEVNEPP
+160 
-173 ISSPIRLTAIPIVEA
+173 SSPIRVTAIPIVEPS
-188 TVDTLDLPDEWSI
+188 VDTSDFPDEWSI
-201 ERFGGSDQIF
+201 ESFGGSDQIF

-223 DLEDTVVHVEH
+223 DLEDTIVHVEH
-234 DGVNYPHAEQDS
+234 DDDNYPQVDRDS
-246 VYTEQSLQ
+246 FYSEQSLQ

-260 AQALMVDVG
+260 AKALMVDVG
-269 TDAASRTLLE
+269 NDSESRGLLE

-296 FQQIVARFPQD
+296 FQQIVARYPQD
-307 SGAMNNYGIALL
+307 AGAMNNYGIALL

-324 MQHSTDPVEV
+324 MQHSNDPIEV

-379 ALLGMA
+379 ALLDMA

-390 NQSNFTNLRAAILA
+390 SQSNFTNLRAAILA
-404 QLGRYDEAKRLLIP
+404 QLGRYDEAKRLLMP
-418 LQGDKLAS
+418 LQEDRLVS
-426 SNLLKLPAL
+426 NNLLKLPAL

>member
-16 ACPACGSQLRAQD
+16 SCPACGSQLRAQD
-29 QTFSDSDAAMPTEV
+29 QSFSDSDAAMPTEV

-61 PVEVEEE
+61 PEEVEEDST
-68 PESSLPFGFGGE
+68 SSLPFGFGGE

-100 FALTEQDSNNNSEN
+100 FAISEEEYESPEGN
-114 LIETPTNDND
+114 TQEVQVPDMTSVESVKESLEKPVIPSSEIPETLAEAPDLPLVE
-124 EITRKPIENV
+124 EITP
-134 ESNVSSIVTNPTPE
+134 
-148 PSPLPVATAPEL
+148 PV
-160 PLIEEMIEVNEPP
+160 
-173 ISSPIRLTAIPIVEA
+173 SSPIRVTAIPIVEPS
-188 TVDTLDLPDEWSI
+188 VDTSDLPDEWSI
-201 ERFGGSDQIF
+201 ESFGGSDQIF

-223 DLEDTVVHVEH
+223 DLEDTIVHVEH
-234 DGVNYPHAEQDS
+234 DDDNYPQVDRDS
-246 VYTEQSLQ
+246 FYSEQSLQ

-260 AQALMVDVG
+260 AKALMVDVG
-269 TDAASRTLLE
+269 NDSESRGLLE

-296 FQQIVARFPQD
+296 FQQIVARYPQD
-307 SGAMNNYGIALL
+307 AGAMNNYGIALL

-324 MQHSTDPVEV
+324 MQHSNDPIEV

-379 ALLGMA
+379 ALLDMA

-390 NQSNFTNLRAAILA
+390 SQSNFTNLRAAILA
-404 QLGRYDEAKRLLIP
+404 QLGRYDEAKRLLMP
-418 LQGDKLAS
+418 LQEDRLVS
-426 SNLLKLPAL
+426 NNLLKLPAL

>member
-1 MNECAVCG
+1 
-9 ILYLAGP
+9 
-16 ACPACGSQLRAQD
+16 
-29 QTFSDSDAAMPTEV
+29 MPTEV

-61 PVEVEEE
+61 PEEVEEDST
-68 PESSLPFGFGGE
+68 SSLPFGFGGE

-100 FALTEQDSNNNSEN
+100 FAISEEEYQSSQGDSDSQEAPSPDIISEDEVKESIAEPIN
-114 LIETPTNDND
+114 TSPEIPETIAEAPDLPTIEEVPA
-124 EITRKPIENV
+124 P
-134 ESNVSSIVTNPTPE
+134 VSSPMRI
-148 PSPLPVATAPEL
+148 
-160 PLIEEMIEVNEPP
+160 
-173 ISSPIRLTAIPIVEA
+173 TAIPIVEA
-188 TVDTLDLPDEWSI
+188 SVDTSDLPDEWSI
-201 ERFGGSDQIF
+201 ESFGGSDQIF

-223 DLEDTVVHVEH
+223 DLEDTIVHVEH
-234 DGVNYPHAEQDS
+234 DDHNYPQVDSDS
-246 VYTEQSLQ
+246 VYSEQSLQ

-269 TDAASRTLLE
+269 SDSESRALLE

-296 FQQIVARFPQD
+296 FQQVVARYPQD
-307 SGAMNNYGIALL
+307 AGAMNNYGIALL

-324 MQHSTDPVEV
+324 MQHSNDPIEV

-379 ALLGMA
+379 ALLDMA
-385 GNESQ
+385 GDESQ
-390 NQSNFTNLRAAILA
+390 SESNFTNLRAAILA

-418 LQGDKLAS
+418 LQEDRLVS
-426 SNLLKLPAL
+426 TNLLKLPAL

>member
-16 ACPACGSQLRAQD
+16 SCPACGSQLRAQD
-29 QTFSDSDAAMPTEV
+29 QSFSDSEAAMPTEV
-43 PGLDDAAQAWYD
+43 PGLADAAQAWYD

-61 PVEVEEE
+61 PEEIEEE
-68 PESSLPFGFGGE
+68 ASSSLPFGFRGE
-80 SQTHLSRLPF
+80 SQTHISRLPF

-100 FALTEQDSNNNSEN
+100 FELSSQDYTQTEE
-114 LIETPTNDND
+114 EV
-124 EITRKPIENV
+124 V
-134 ESNVSSIVTNPTPE
+134 EVVE
-148 PSPLPVATAPEL
+148 DVDVVAKAPEL
-160 PLIEEMIEVNEPP
+160 EPLSSSSTVPFEIPNDASLNSPEHTEIEAPDLPLVEEP
-173 ISSPIRLTAIPIVEA
+173 IVSQPIRLTAIPLVEA
-188 TVDTLDLPDEWSI
+188 TVDTSDLPNEWSI
-201 ERFGGSDQIF
+201 ESFGGSDKIF
-211 TAEEDVVEVVFS
+211 TAEEDVIEVVFS
-223 DLEDTVVHVEH
+223 DLEDTIVHVEH
-234 DGVNYPHAEQDS
+234 DDDNYPQIDNDS

-269 TDAASRTLLE
+269 TDTAARTLLE

-319 QVASS
+319 QVASG
-324 MQHSTDPVEV
+324 MQHSNDPIEV

-379 ALLGMA
+379 ALLDMA
-385 GNESQ
+385 GNDSQ
-390 NQSNFTNLRAAILA
+390 SQSNFTNLRAAILA
-404 QLGRYDEAKRLLIP
+404 QLGRYDEAKRLLVP

-426 SNLLKLPAL
+426 ENLLKLPAL

>member
-1 MNECAVCG
+1 
-9 ILYLAGP
+9 
-16 ACPACGSQLRAQD
+16 
-29 QTFSDSDAAMPTEV
+29 MPTEV

-61 PVEVEEE
+61 PEEVEEDST
-68 PESSLPFGFGGE
+68 SSLPFGFGGE

-100 FALTEQDSNNNSEN
+100 FAISEEEYQTSQGDFDSQEVPSPSTISE
-114 LIETPTNDND
+114 D
-124 EITRKPIENV
+124 EIKEPVAEAINASPEIPETIAEAPDLPTIEEV
-134 ESNVSSIVTNPTPE
+134 PPPVSSPMRI
-148 PSPLPVATAPEL
+148 
-160 PLIEEMIEVNEPP
+160 
-173 ISSPIRLTAIPIVEA
+173 TAIPIVEA
-188 TVDTLDLPDEWSI
+188 SVDTSDLPDEWSI
-201 ERFGGSDQIF
+201 ESFGGSDQIF

-223 DLEDTVVHVEH
+223 DLEDTIVHVEH
-234 DGVNYPHAEQDS
+234 DDDNYPQVDSDS
-246 VYTEQSLQ
+246 VYSEQSLQ

-269 TDAASRTLLE
+269 SDSESRALLE

-296 FQQIVARFPQD
+296 FQQVVARYPQD
-307 SGAMNNYGIALL
+307 AGAMNNYGIALL

-324 MQHSTDPVEV
+324 MQHSNDPIEV

-379 ALLGMA
+379 ALLDMA
-385 GNESQ
+385 GDESQ
-390 NQSNFTNLRAAILA
+390 SESNFTNLRAAILA

-418 LQGDKLAS
+418 LQEDRLVS

>member
-16 ACPACGSQLRAQD
+16 SCPACGSQLRAQD
-29 QTFSDSDAAMPTEV
+29 QSFSDSDAAIPTEV

-61 PVEVEEE
+61 PEEVEEDST
-68 PESSLPFGFGGE
+68 SSLPFGFGGE

-100 FALTEQDSNNNSEN
+100 FAISEEESESPEGDSNS
-114 LIETPTNDND
+114 
-124 EITRKPIENV
+124 V
-134 ESNVSSIVTNPTPE
+134 ESVKESLEKPVIPSSEIPE
-148 PSPLPVATAPEL
+148 TLAEAPDL
-160 PLIEEMIEVNEPP
+160 PLAEEIAPP
-173 ISSPIRLTAIPIVEA
+173 VSSPIRVTAIPIVEPS
-188 TVDTLDLPDEWSI
+188 VDTSDLPDEWSI
-201 ERFGGSDQIF
+201 ESFGGSDQIF

-223 DLEDTVVHVEH
+223 DLEDTIVHVEH
-234 DGVNYPHAEQDS
+234 DDDNYPQVDRDS
-246 VYTEQSLQ
+246 FYSEQSLQ

-260 AQALMVDVG
+260 AKALMVDVG
-269 TDAASRTLLE
+269 NDSESRGLLE

-296 FQQIVARFPQD
+296 FQQIVARYPQD

-324 MQHSTDPVEV
+324 MQHSNDPIEV

-379 ALLGMA
+379 ALLDMA
-385 GNESQ
+385 GTESQ
-390 NQSNFTNLRAAILA
+390 SQSNFTNLRAAILA
-404 QLGRYDEAKRLLIP
+404 QLGRYDEAKRLLMP
-418 LQGDKLAS
+418 LQEDRLVS
-426 SNLLKLPAL
+426 NNLLKLPAL

>member
-1 MNECAVCG
+1 
-9 ILYLAGP
+9 
-16 ACPACGSQLRAQD
+16 
-29 QTFSDSDAAMPTEV
+29 MPTEV

-61 PVEVEEE
+61 PEEVEEDST
-68 PESSLPFGFGGE
+68 SSLPFGFGGE

-100 FALTEQDSNNNSEN
+100 FAISEEEYQTSQGDFDSQEVPSPGTISE
-114 LIETPTNDND
+114 D
-124 EITRKPIENV
+124 EIKEPVAEAINASPEIPETIAEAPDLPTIEEV
-134 ESNVSSIVTNPTPE
+134 PPPVSSPMRI
-148 PSPLPVATAPEL
+148 
-160 PLIEEMIEVNEPP
+160 
-173 ISSPIRLTAIPIVEA
+173 TAIPIVEA
-188 TVDTLDLPDEWSI
+188 SVDTSDLPDEWSI
-201 ERFGGSDQIF
+201 ESFGGSDQIF

-223 DLEDTVVHVEH
+223 DLEDTIVHVEH
-234 DGVNYPHAEQDS
+234 DDDNYPQVDSDS
-246 VYTEQSLQ
+246 VYSEQSLQ

-269 TDAASRTLLE
+269 SDSESRALLE

-296 FQQIVARFPQD
+296 FQQVVARYPQD
-307 SGAMNNYGIALL
+307 AGAMNNYGIALL

-324 MQHSTDPVEV
+324 MQHSNDPIEV

-379 ALLGMA
+379 ALLDMA
-385 GNESQ
+385 GDESQ
-390 NQSNFTNLRAAILA
+390 SESNFTNLRAAILA

-418 LQGDKLAS
+418 LQEDRLVS
-426 SNLLKLPAL
+426 NNLLKLPAL